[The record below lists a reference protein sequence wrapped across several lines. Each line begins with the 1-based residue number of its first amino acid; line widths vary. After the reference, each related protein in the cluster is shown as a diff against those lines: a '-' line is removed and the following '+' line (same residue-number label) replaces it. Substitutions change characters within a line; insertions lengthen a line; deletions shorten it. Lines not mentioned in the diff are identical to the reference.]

1 MNQYAPPPQF
11 SSQAPQSAGDD
22 FYDWDNVEAT
32 TEHSLIPKGDYQMS
46 LEKINQELVKSG
58 DNIGKPR
65 YNCQITITD
74 NRQTGRKI
82 FRDFMPHSDKSRSA
96 VKALALATNT
106 PTQGKNM
113 IQILHDAMDKD
124 FIGNVGISK
133 GSGEYQDSNTIW
145 SFKPLPV
152 AQYQP
157 APAPQQTYAPPPPV
171 QPQQPIRPAGIPLD
185 AITQDGGVSWWIMVN
200 GAWQQVY

>member
-1 MNQYAPPPQF
+1 MNHPYQHQPAP
-11 SSQAPQSAGDD
+11 APTFPNQQPVYVQNAGSDD
-22 FYDWDNVEAT
+22 FIDWDSVEAT
-32 TEHSLIPKGDYQMS
+32 PEHSLIPKGDYKMS

-74 NRQTGRKI
+74 DRQTGRKI
-82 FRDFMPHSDKSRSA
+82 FRDFMPHSEKSRAA
-96 VKALALATNT
+96 VKSLALATNT

-113 IQILHDAMDKD
+113 IQILLDVMDKD

-133 GSGEYQDSNTIW
+133 GTGEFQDSNTIW

-152 AQYQP
+152 IQQQ
-157 APAPQQTYAPPPPV
+157 APAQQMQPP
-171 QPQQPIRPAGIPLD
+171 RPAHIPLHAQFANGFWWVQNPNSPNGWD
-185 AITQDGGVSWWIMVN
+185 NLGG
-200 GAWQQVY
+200 